1 MGADAGTPRPRLT
14 AALALLGCAGCA
26 VWFALLDHD
35 ALLDPLAIALFLLA
49 VVASVAATR
58 YSDRYV
64 ISGSLIAWM
73 MSVGFLGPAP
83 AFAIESAS
91 ELTTWSVERYRRTVL
106 AVNIVAG
113 GLPVLISATV
123 FEALGATAGE
133 LLFYVYLAAI
143 AWFALALNYVIVRFL
158 MGLLDG
164 GPLRPAIRPFVQ
176 MAPATAFNVVLGLA
190 TAGIYHGIGLGG
202 AVFVLVSM
210 LAFSYMARL
219 VVRAEERAEDAREQ
233 ATIARERTRQ
243 YAALS
248 WGVLSG
254 LIRTLNERDPR
265 AARHAAAVAAF
276 ARDIAAEVGMSERDQ
291 ELAHTSGLLHD
302 IGRFGLSDRVMERD
316 TQLTDE
322 DWRSIRRHPALGA
335 DMLKDLGVYGPVA
348 DIVRHHHER
357 IDGRG
362 YPDKLKCDE
371 IPEIAKIVAVAEVY
385 DTLTADDTYRT
396 PVSSFQA
403 LTELRRVAGTQLETK
418 YVETLS
424 ALLAGRSTDYRHA
437 DAADFDRELD
447 LERRLSGAEAAP
459 AQDAEAPTARSA

>member
-1 MGADAGTPRPRLT
+1 MGAEAGTPRPRLT
-14 AALALLGCAGCA
+14 AGLALTGCVGCVA
-26 VWFALLDHD
+26 WFAVLDHS
-35 ALLDPLAIALFLLA
+35 ALRDPFALVLFALA
-49 VVASVAATR
+49 VVASIAATH

-73 MSVGFLGPAP
+73 LSVAFLGPAA

-91 ELTTWSVERYRRTVL
+91 ELTTWTLERYRRTVL
-106 AVNIVAG
+106 AINVVAG
-113 GLPVLISATV
+113 GLPVLVAGTA
-123 FEALGATAGE
+123 FDALGVHAGE
-133 LLFYVYLAAI
+133 PLFYVYLGGV
-143 AWFALALNYVIVRFL
+143 AWLALALNFTLVSVL

-164 GPLRPAIRPFVQ
+164 GRLRPAVRPFVQ
-176 MAPATAFNVVLGLA
+176 MAPATAFNVALGLA

-219 VVRAEERAEDAREQ
+219 VVKAESRAEAAREQ

-291 ELAHTSGLLHD
+291 ELAHTAGLLHD

-316 TQLTDE
+316 IKLTDE

-362 YPDKLKCDE
+362 YPDKLTGDD

-385 DTLTADDTYRT
+385 DTLTADDTYRE

-403 LTELRRVAGTQLETK
+403 LNELRRVSGTQLARR
-418 YVETLS
+418 YVEALS
-424 ALLAGRSTDYRHA
+424 ALLAGRNTDYRHA
-437 DAADFDRELD
+437 DRADFDRELD
-447 LERRLSGAEAAP
+447 LERRLSGAESVP
-459 AQDAEAPTARSA
+459 VEPAPTARSA